1 MKDKKQ
7 QRDDLQLAALAAS
20 ATIVAFLLVYWFIQ
34 IQDTRDMLK
43 LAYG

>member
-20 ATIVAFLLVYWFIQ
+20 ATIVTFLLVYWFIQ